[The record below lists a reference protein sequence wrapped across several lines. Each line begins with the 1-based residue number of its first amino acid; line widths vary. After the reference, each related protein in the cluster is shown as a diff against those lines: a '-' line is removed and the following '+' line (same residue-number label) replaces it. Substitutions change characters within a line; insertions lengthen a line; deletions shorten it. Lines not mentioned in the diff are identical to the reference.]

1 MPKSR
6 ISDPFYEL
14 LVVKASKVKFMG
26 HRTPPAC
33 AEINLTLECSAYLV
47 HKNTSRKEKLQVEMK
62 ILLIE
67 DDPSIFEM
75 IQTRF
80 AQWSLQVVGPKDFQ
94 KVMDDFIEQKPQ
106 LVLIDIQLP
115 AYDGFHW
122 CREIRHISKVPILF
136 LSSRDHPMD
145 MVMAMQMGADDFVQ
159 KPFHMEVLLAKVQAI
174 LRRTYDYIEE
184 SMDVTRFNG
193 AVIDYARCEI
203 MYEGNL
209 ASLTKNE
216 LFILRILVEKADQIV
231 SRDDLMR
238 KLWDDER
245 FVNDNTLSVNVNRLR
260 TKLEDIGLQEA
271 ILTKK
276 GLGYMAVTQGT

>member
-1 MPKSR
+1 
-6 ISDPFYEL
+6 L
-14 LVVKASKVKFMG
+14 
-26 HRTPPAC
+26 
-33 AEINLTLECSAYLV
+33 
-47 HKNTSRKEKLQVEMK
+47 K

-80 AQWSLQVVGPKDFQ
+80 MQWSLQVVGPKNFQ
-94 KVMDDFIEQKPQ
+94 KVMDDFIEEKPH
-106 LVLIDIQLP
+106 LVIIDIQLP

-145 MVMAMQMGADDFVQ
+145 MVMSMQMGADDFVQ

-184 SMDVTRFNG
+184 SLDVTRFNG
-193 AVIDYARCEI
+193 AVIDYARSEI
-203 MYEGNL
+203 MYNGNL

-216 LFILRILVEKADQIV
+216 LFILRILVEKTNQIV

-260 TKLEDIGLQEA
+260 TKLEDIGLQDV

-276 GLGYMAVTQGT
+276 GLGYIAVIQGT

>member
-1 MPKSR
+1 M
-6 ISDPFYEL
+6 
-14 LVVKASKVKFMG
+14 
-26 HRTPPAC
+26 
-33 AEINLTLECSAYLV
+33 
-47 HKNTSRKEKLQVEMK
+47 QVEMK

-80 AQWSLQVVGPKDFQ
+80 AQWTLQVIGPKDFR
-94 KVMDDFIEQKPQ
+94 KVMDDFIEEKPQ

-159 KPFHMEVLLAKVQAI
+159 KPFNMDVLLAKVQAI
-174 LRRTYDYIEE
+174 LRRTYDYVEE
-184 SMDVTRFNG
+184 SLDVTRFNG
-193 AVIDYARCEI
+193 TVIDYARSEI
-203 MYEGNL
+203 MYEGQL
-209 ASLTKNE
+209 VSLTKNE
-216 LFILRILVEKADQIV
+216 LFILRILVEKSDQIV

-260 TKLEDIGLQEA
+260 AKLEDIGLQDV

-276 GLGYMAVTQGT
+276 GLGYMAVTQGRE

>member
-1 MPKSR
+1 
-6 ISDPFYEL
+6 
-14 LVVKASKVKFMG
+14 
-26 HRTPPAC
+26 
-33 AEINLTLECSAYLV
+33 
-47 HKNTSRKEKLQVEMK
+47 
-62 ILLIE
+62 
-67 DDPSIFEM
+67 M

-80 AQWSLQVVGPKDFQ
+80 MQWSLQVVGPKNFQ
-94 KVMDDFIEQKPQ
+94 KVMDDFIEEKPH
-106 LVLIDIQLP
+106 LVIIDIQLP

-145 MVMAMQMGADDFVQ
+145 MVMSMQMGADDFVQ

-184 SMDVTRFNG
+184 SLDVTRFNG
-193 AVIDYARCEI
+193 AVIDYARSEI
-203 MYEGNL
+203 MYNGNL

-216 LFILRILVEKADQIV
+216 LFILRILVEKTNQIV

-260 TKLEDIGLQEA
+260 TKLEDIGLQDV

-276 GLGYMAVTQGT
+276 GLGYIAVIQGT

>member
-1 MPKSR
+1 M
-6 ISDPFYEL
+6 EL
-14 LVVKASKVKFMG
+14 
-26 HRTPPAC
+26 
-33 AEINLTLECSAYLV
+33 
-47 HKNTSRKEKLQVEMK
+47 K

-80 AQWSLQVVGPKDFQ
+80 TQWSLQVVGPKNFQ
-94 KVMDDFIEQKPQ
+94 KVMDDFIEEKPH
-106 LVLIDIQLP
+106 LVIIDIQLP

-145 MVMAMQMGADDFVQ
+145 MVMSMQMGADDFVQ

-184 SMDVTRFNG
+184 SLDVTRFNG
-193 AVIDYARCEI
+193 AVIDYARSEI
-203 MYEGNL
+203 MYNGNI

-216 LFILRILVEKADQIV
+216 LFILRILVEKTNQIV

-260 TKLEDIGLQEA
+260 SKLEDIGLQDV

-276 GLGYMAVTQGT
+276 GLGYIAVIQGT